1 MDVSL
6 VLSIVIIVF
15 VVYFLV
21 PWRCEEEY
29 FTAAKAPSQLTP
41 TGSCPNGGTI
51 DEKRLCS
58 DRVQGTY
65 GCSVGYTKESDG
77 FCYNKEHTSKFV
89 PGYQCPSNY
98 DYDYDKKNGTCVRTY
113 GKPTL
118 SCPQGYSLTTTSNKG
133 YICNKD

>member
-1 MDVSL
+1 MDVSV

-15 VVYFLV
+15 IVYFLV

-29 FTAAKAPSQLTP
+29 FTAARAPSQLTP

-65 GCSVGYTKESDG
+65 GCSVGYTKESNV

-118 SCPQGYSLTTTSNKG
+118 SCPEGYSLTTTPNKG
-133 YICNKD
+133 YICLKQ

>member
-6 VLSIVIIVF
+6 VLFIVIIVF
-15 VVYFLV
+15 VVYFSV
-21 PWRCEEEY
+21 PWCCQEEY
-29 FTAAKAPSQLTP
+29 FTAAKAPSQVTP
-41 TGSCPNGGTI
+41 TERCPNGGTI
-51 DEKRLCS
+51 DERSLCS

-65 GCSVGYTKESDG
+65 GCSVGYTKESYG

-118 SCPQGYSLTTTSNKG
+118 SCPEGYSLTTTSNKG
-133 YICNKD
+133 YICKKD